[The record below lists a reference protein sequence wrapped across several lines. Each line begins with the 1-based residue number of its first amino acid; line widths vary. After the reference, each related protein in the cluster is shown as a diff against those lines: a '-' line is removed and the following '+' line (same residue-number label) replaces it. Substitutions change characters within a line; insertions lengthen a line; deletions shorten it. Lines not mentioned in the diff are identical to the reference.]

1 MSLPYSVTY
10 QSNSYA
16 EQQITSAWIFK
27 HNKLLNHQGVSAV
40 WWGSHEPQDAI
51 MVALRAPTD
60 KQLARLRSTVAL
72 MRKGSAGAR
81 ALDLST
87 SEPITAGT
95 FRTVAAAV
103 LAAEEP
109 VPNLTVLYPHLLGAA
124 HKSEGYDSDESPFTG
139 GDLIWYTLQNTEFC
153 TSNFSFVGANNPN
166 NNFNLTAGHC
176 SSFAGGHNFYTCATE
191 SGGDCSY
198 NMGQVSSVYNN
209 GDDFETI
216 GSVPSN
222 DGYVWDHSGG
232 EWSVNGWQTAE
243 TGDDLA
249 TVGATN
255 GATFN
260 NPVDA
265 GGDDTCVNY
274 GITTC
279 NAMILASGHTQIC
292 PPGDSGGPIFSREG
306 SSGKIYAYGEI
317 LGYLDGSD
325 GDECFGQQM
334 YRIRSE
340 GNLSLVWGS

>member
-109 VPNLTVLYPHLLGAA
+109 V
-124 HKSEGYDSDESPFTG
+124 
-139 GDLIWYTLQNTEFC
+139 
-153 TSNFSFVGANNPN
+153 
-166 NNFNLTAGHC
+166 
-176 SSFAGGHNFYTCATE
+176 
-191 SGGDCSY
+191 
-198 NMGQVSSVYNN
+198 
-209 GDDFETI
+209 
-216 GSVPSN
+216 
-222 DGYVWDHSGG
+222 
-232 EWSVNGWQTAE
+232 
-243 TGDDLA
+243 
-249 TVGATN
+249 
-255 GATFN
+255 
-260 NPVDA
+260 
-265 GGDDTCVNY
+265 
-274 GITTC
+274 
-279 NAMILASGHTQIC
+279 
-292 PPGDSGGPIFSREG
+292 R
-306 SSGKIYAYGEI
+306 
-317 LGYLDGSD
+317 
-325 GDECFGQQM
+325 
-334 YRIRSE
+334 
-340 GNLSLVWGS
+340 